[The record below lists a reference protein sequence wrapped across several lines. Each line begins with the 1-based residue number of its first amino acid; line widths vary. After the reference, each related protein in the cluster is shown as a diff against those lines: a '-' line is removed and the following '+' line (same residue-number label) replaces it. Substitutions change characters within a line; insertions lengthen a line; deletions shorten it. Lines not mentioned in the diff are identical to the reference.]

1 MRWRLAAATSLRVA
15 TYMEARHHPQQ
26 GALASK
32 RQANKVRRRCS
43 FTGEQALKQ
52 PYA

>member
-32 RQANKVRRRCS
+32 RQVKRERS
-43 FTGEQALKQ
+43 HHISQSLQLTK
-52 PYA
+52 